1 MNLSPWQD
9 SAHVVEL
16 QRAVE
21 DGRDQLLTHKLCKI
35 GKYYRFINVEI
46 LSQIL

>member
-21 DGRDQLLTHKLCKI
+21 DGRDQLLNMNCAKSGKTI
-35 GKYYRFINVEI
+35 G
-46 LSQIL
+46 L